1 MYILLVVGV
10 KSIPTPEST
19 FGGIWG
25 RDEHE
30 LFLRKIVWLQ
40 CDLKPMLRLN
50 RLFGKTTCGSF
61 DILVLGFMS

>member
-1 MYILLVVGV
+1 MYILLVVDV

-19 FGGIWG
+19 FGGIWS

-30 LFLRKIVWLQ
+30 LFLCKSVWLQ
-40 CDLKPMLRLN
+40 FDLKPMLRLN

-61 DILVLGFMS
+61 NILVLCFMN